1 MSVKMLDNV
10 QDLVPALQRL
20 AARHVAYGSTLEQYG
35 AVGEALLY
43 ALEQVSGTQWNAAVA
58 DAWVTVYS
66 LMLSVMIPAQV
77 EADAAKKAKAAAA
90 AATANGASAVANG
103 L

>member
-1 MSVKMLDNV
+1 MSVKMLDNIEE
-10 QDLVPALQRL
+10 LIPALQRL

-77 EADAAKKAKAAAA
+77 EAEQAKAAKAAA
-90 AATANGASAVANG
+90 AATANGASAAANG

>member
-58 DAWVTVYS
+58 DAWVAVYS

-77 EADAAKKAKAAAA
+77 EADAAKKGKAA
-90 AATANGASAVANG
+90 AATASGASAVPNG
-103 L
+103 V

>member
-1 MSVKMLDNV
+1 
-10 QDLVPALQRL
+10 
-20 AARHVAYGSTLEQYG
+20 VAYGSTLEQYG

-103 L
+103 F

>member
-1 MSVKMLDNV
+1 MLDNV

-43 ALEQVSGTQWNAAVA
+43 ALEQVSGNQWNAAVA

-66 LMLSVMIPAQV
+66 LMLSVMIPAQI
-77 EADAAKKAKAAAA
+77 EADKVKQAKAAATA
-90 AATANGASAVANG
+90 SGESTANGAPTVANG